1 MLNGQKIPGFYWDPD
16 KQKYFR
22 IQPNHRAPPGL
33 KHSVQSV
40 RREEQ
45 AAKRQKL
52 QYNWEQKVYN
62 ETARKSSV
70 LKFHHAQ
77 IGLGRELGLQPIRQS
92 EVARSRAFAYELSSE
107 HTICFQKCENCKA
120 PQMIGDFSLW
130 NQGRSLVAG
139 LCDDESSIISM
150 HHDLEKKQQHPDAF
164 LRGITSD
171 VNTLNVTDD
180 DIMVATSTTPKRK
193 NVFIARLARDDPQM
207 YYHDPVTQMQV
218 GGKQHAIEDCALQPG
233 PNSSRAAIGLN
244 NEKFKGQLTIID
256 IQHGSLIGQTIQC
269 NSEVR
274 SVDWLN
280 QNTVIQGMS
289 GGSVMLYD
297 LRAHSDSPR
306 FKHGSA
312 TVSVRS
318 QGDGHSIWA
327 ACQESINLHDV
338 RMSVMHNNSD
348 LKGWQPP
355 HQEFKYGG
363 DETLPVLTI
372 PFHEKS
378 STVNMAIWHGTGM
391 LAYNFAHEFCLRLH
405 SLADGSFVRQQMA
418 VNIESEV
425 DPLKYWNKNL
435 KSGYDERGVPVLC
448 YAHGS
453 TIQSLRYGRE
463 RLVQDVEAWGK
474 REFAVEKRAVQVR
487 ERWAQ
492 EALEKA
498 QEEKRKAREA
508 EEEQARE
515 RAQTL
520 QEQTVAGPRSRRGR
534 GGRRAARGA
543 ATQASVSVPIHSTH
557 V

>member
-16 KQKYFR
+16 RQKYFQ

-33 KHSVQSV
+33 KHSVQNV

-70 LKFHHAQ
+70 LKFHHTQ
-77 IGLGRELGLQPIRQS
+77 IGLGRELGLQPVRQA
-92 EVARSRAFAYELSSE
+92 EVARSRAFAYELSPD
-107 HTICFQKCENCKA
+107 HQICFQKCENCKA
-120 PQMIGDFSLW
+120 PQRIGDFSLW
-130 NQGRSLVAG
+130 NEGRSIVAG
-139 LCDDESSIISM
+139 LGNDVSSIITM
-150 HHDLEKKQQHPDAF
+150 HHDLDKKQQHPNTF
-164 LRGITSD
+164 LRGIASN
-171 VNTLNVTDD
+171 VNTLHVTDD

-233 PNSSRAAIGLN
+233 PNPSRAAIGLN
-244 NEKFKGQLTIID
+244 NEKFVGQLTIID
-256 IQHGSLIGQTIQC
+256 IERGSLIGQTMQC

-280 QNTVIQGMS
+280 QNTVIEGMS

-297 LRAHSDSPR
+297 VRAHSDSPR

-338 RMSVMHNNSD
+338 RMSVMHKGSD
-348 LKGWQPP
+348 LKGWLPP
-355 HQEFKYGG
+355 QQDFKYGG
-363 DETLPVLTI
+363 DVTLPVLTI
-372 PFHEKS
+372 PFHEKR

-391 LAYNFAHEFCLRLH
+391 LAYNFNHEFCLRLH

-425 DPLKYWNKNL
+425 DALKYWNKNL
-435 KSGYDERGVPVLC
+435 KSGYDERGVPVLY

-463 RLVQDVEAWGK
+463 RLVQDVEAWGE
-474 REFAVEKRAVQVR
+474 REFAVEKRAIGIR
-487 ERWAQ
+487 EEMAR

-498 QEEKRKAREA
+498 TEERRKAREA
-508 EEEQARE
+508 EEERARE
-515 RAQTL
+515 RARAL
-520 QEQTVAGPRSRRGR
+520 QEQSVAGPSSRRRRAGR
-534 GGRRAARGA
+534 RAGRRAAN
-543 ATQASVSVPIHSTH
+543 QAPVSVPIHSTN